1 MEPERKIEEL
11 LRAYARRRRAQAGDP
26 LTLHPATRRLLQG
39 EAARNAPKP
48 GEEDESVSLWELFR
62 RQWAAL
68 LGFTLIIFFGAML
81 LLPSLSNMK
90 FKEQQATTM
99 SHLKQIGAAAQ
110 IAAVENNGKLP
121 ATLDALTNHL
131 LADKILT
138 DAENGGRFAYVAG
151 GASLDDLQSNAV
163 LAYSAA
169 DNNGRAVL
177 FANGDVQWL
186 NGARFSELTNRG
198 SLQLAVANGL
208 ARRQPAE
215 TPVAITVSGGNVAA
229 VSPVLEQSKS
239 GKLGV
244 AGQNAGELAANRP
257 AAPATALDQ
266 MVAPQTNSVQFASA
280 ASHNLAF
287 GLQNSFT
294 NTAAPGNAAPVL
306 ANFQVQQNAG
316 AIRVVDQDGSVYDGS
331 LLPENAVAQAEP
343 APAATPAPVA
353 ALPEIQNK
361 DLSAA
366 KKVPQAAQN
375 YFFRV
380 AGTNRTLQ
388 QNVVF
393 TGNLLAVSSV
403 ATNLQLSFRGGGG
416 FGGGRAQSELT
427 NQLPWSS
434 SRITGTAVI
443 AGTNNIEINAVP
455 LSP

>member
-1 MEPERKIEEL
+1 
-11 LRAYARRRRAQAGDP
+11 
-26 LTLHPATRRLLQG
+26 
-39 EAARNAPKP
+39 
-48 GEEDESVSLWELFR
+48 
-62 RQWAAL
+62 
-68 LGFTLIIFFGAML
+68 
-81 LLPSLSNMK
+81 LSNVK
-90 FKEQQATTM
+90 FKEQQAATM

-121 ATLDALTNHL
+121 ATLDSLTNHL
-131 LADKILT
+131 LSEKILT

-151 GASLDDLQSNAV
+151 GASLDNLQSNTV

-186 NGARFSELTNRG
+186 NDARFSELTNRG
-198 SLQLAVANGL
+198 LFQMAVANGL

-215 TPVAITVSGGNVAA
+215 TLAATTVSGGNIAVA
-229 VSPVLEQSKS
+229 SSISEQANTV
-239 GKLGV
+239 KLGV
-244 AGQNAGELAANRP
+244 TVQNAGELAANRP
-257 AAPATALDQ
+257 AAPATALDRLIS
-266 MVAPQTNSVQFASA
+266 PQTNSVQFASA

-287 GLQNSFT
+287 GLQNSFK
-294 NTAAPGNAAPVL
+294 NTSAPGNAAPVL
-306 ANFQVQQNAG
+306 ANFQVQQIAG

-331 LLPENAVAQAEP
+331 LLPENAVAQAGP
-343 APAATPAPVA
+343 VPAATPAPVA
-353 ALPEIQNK
+353 ALPEIQDK

-366 KKVPQAAQN
+366 KKVSQAAQN

-393 TGNLLAVSSV
+393 TGNLLAISSA
-403 ATNLQLSFRGGGG
+403 ATNMQLSFLGAGG

-427 NQLPWSS
+427 NQLPWSG
-434 SRITGTAVI
+434 SRIAGTAVI

-455 LSP
+455 FSP

>member
-1 MEPERKIEEL
+1 MEPERKIEKL
-11 LRAYARRRRAQAGDP
+11 LRAYARKRRAQAGDP
-26 LTLHPATRRLLQG
+26 LKLHPATRRLLQG

-48 GEEDESVSLWELFR
+48 GEEDESVSLLELFR

-90 FKEQQATTM
+90 FKEQQAATM
-99 SHLKQIGAAAQ
+99 SRLKQIGAAAQ

-138 DAENGGRFAYVAG
+138 DAENGGRFAYIAG

-186 NGARFSELTNRG
+186 NAARFSELTNRG

-215 TPVAITVSGGNVAA
+215 TSATVTVSGENLAA
-229 VSPVLEQSKS
+229 TSSISEQATKS
-239 GKLGV
+239 VKLGV
-244 AGQNAGELAANRP
+244 AGQNTDELAANRP
-257 AAPATALDQ
+257 AAPAVALDRLVSQ
-266 MVAPQTNSVQFASA
+266 LTNSVQFASTV
-280 ASHNLAF
+280 SHNLAF

-294 NTAAPGNAAPVL
+294 NTTAAGSAAPVL
-306 ANFQVQQNAG
+306 ADFQVLQNG
-316 AIRVVDQDGSVYDGS
+316 NAIHVVDQDGSVYDGS
-331 LLPENAVAQAEP
+331 LLPENAVAQNEP
-343 APAATPAPVA
+343 APAAT
-353 ALPEIQNK
+353 LPEIQDK
-361 DLSAA
+361 DLGAA
-366 KKVPQAAQN
+366 RKVSQAAQN

-393 TGNLLAVSSV
+393 TGNLLAASSA
-403 ATNLQLSFRGGGG
+403 ATNLQLSLRGGGS
-416 FGGGRAQSELT
+416 FGGGQAQSELT

-434 SRITGTAVI
+434 SRIAGTAVI
-443 AGTNNIEINAVP
+443 AGTNNVEINALP
-455 LSP
+455 ISP

>member
-1 MEPERKIEEL
+1 MEPERKIEKL
-11 LRAYARRRRAQAGDP
+11 LRAYARKRRAQAGDP
-26 LTLHPATRRLLQG
+26 LELHPATRRLLQG

-62 RQWAAL
+62 RQWAVL

-90 FKEQQATTM
+90 FKKQQAATM

-110 IAAVENNGKLP
+110 VAAVENNGKLP

-131 LADKILT
+131 LSDKILT
-138 DAENGGRFAYVAG
+138 DAENGGRFAYVAA
-151 GASLDDLQSNAV
+151 GASLDNLQSNAV

-177 FANGDVQWL
+177 FANGDMQWL
-186 NGARFSELTNRG
+186 NDARFSELTNRG
-198 SLQLAVANGL
+198 SLQLAAANGL
-208 ARRQPAE
+208 ARRQSAE
-215 TPVAITVSGGNVAA
+215 TPAAITVSGGNLAA
-229 VSPVLEQSKS
+229 ASSVSEQVKAV
-239 GKLGV
+239 KLGV

-257 AAPATALDQ
+257 AVPATALDRL
-266 MVAPQTNSVQFASA
+266 VAPQTNSVQFAST
-280 ASHNLAF
+280 ASQNPAF
-287 GLQNSFT
+287 GLQNSFK
-294 NTAAPGNAAPVL
+294 NTIAPGNAASVL

-316 AIRVVDQDGSVYDGS
+316 AIRVVDADGSVYDGS
-331 LLPENAVAQAEP
+331 LLPENAVAQNRP
-343 APAATPAPVA
+343 APAAAP
-353 ALPEIQNK
+353 PQIQDK
-361 DLSAA
+361 DLSAGRKA
-366 KKVPQAAQN
+366 AQAAQN

-393 TGNLLAVSSV
+393 TGNLLAVSS
-403 ATNLQLSFRGGGG
+403 ASTNLQLSFRGVGG
-416 FGGGRAQSELT
+416 FGGGQPQSELT

-434 SRITGTAVI
+434 SRIAGTAVI

>member
-1 MEPERKIEEL
+1 MEPERKIEKL
-11 LRAYARRRRAQAGDP
+11 LRAYARKRRAQAGDP
-26 LTLHPATRRLLQG
+26 LELHPATRRLLQG

-48 GEEDESVSLWELFR
+48 GEEDESVTLWELFR

-81 LLPSLSNMK
+81 LLPSLSNVK
-90 FKEQQATTM
+90 FKEQQAATM
-99 SHLKQIGAAAQ
+99 NHLKQIGAAAQ

-121 ATLDALTNHL
+121 TTLDALTNHL

-151 GASLDDLQSNAV
+151 GANLDDLQSNAV

-186 NGARFSELTNRG
+186 NDARFSELTNRG
-198 SLQLAVANGL
+198 SLQLAAANGR

-215 TPVAITVSGGNVAA
+215 TPAVITVSGGNLAA
-229 VSPVLEQSKS
+229 ASSISEQANTV
-239 GKLGV
+239 KLGV
-244 AGQNAGELAANRP
+244 TVQNAGELAANRP
-257 AAPATALDQ
+257 AAPAALQ
-266 MVAPQTNSVQFASA
+266 NP
-280 ASHNLAF
+280 AF

-294 NTAAPGNAAPVL
+294 NTIAPANAAPVL
-306 ANFQVQQNAG
+306 MNFQVQQNAG
-316 AIRVVDQDGSVYDGS
+316 TIRVVDQDGSVYDGS
-331 LLPENAVAQAEP
+331 LLPENVVAQAVP
-343 APAATPAPVA
+343 APATSQAPVA

-366 KKVPQAAQN
+366 KKVSQAAQN

-393 TGNLLAVSSV
+393 SGTLLAVSS
-403 ATNLQLSFRGGGG
+403 ASTNLQLSFRDSGH
-416 FGGGRAQSELT
+416 AQLELT
-427 NQLPWSS
+427 NQLPWSG
-434 SRITGTAVI
+434 SRIAGTAVI

-455 LSP
+455 FLP

>member
-1 MEPERKIEEL
+1 MEPERKIEKL
-11 LRAYARRRRAQAGDP
+11 LRAYARKRRAQVGDP

-62 RQWAAL
+62 RQWAAF

-81 LLPSLSNMK
+81 LLPSLSNVK
-90 FKEQQATTM
+90 FKEQQAATM

-151 GASLDDLQSNAV
+151 GASLDDLQSNTV

-186 NGARFSELTNRG
+186 NDTRFSEVTNRG
-198 SLQLAVANGL
+198 LFQLAVANGL
-208 ARRQPAE
+208 ARRQPVEAPA
-215 TPVAITVSGGNVAA
+215 TVTVSGGNLAA
-229 VSPVLEQSKS
+229 ASSISEQATKS
-239 GKLGV
+239 IKLGV
-244 AGQNAGELAANRP
+244 ASQNAGELAVNRS
-257 AAPATALDQ
+257 AAPATALDRLIT
-266 MVAPQTNSVQFASA
+266 PQTNSVQFASA

-294 NTAAPGNAAPVL
+294 NTIAPGNAAPVL

-331 LLPENAVAQAEP
+331 LLPENAVAQAGP
-343 APAATPAPVA
+343 VPAATPAPVA

-366 KKVPQAAQN
+366 KKATQAAQN

-393 TGNLLAVSSV
+393 TGNLLAVSSA
-403 ATNLQLSFRGGGG
+403 ATNMQLSFRD
-416 FGGGRAQSELT
+416 GGRAQSELT

-434 SRITGTAVI
+434 SRIAGTAVI
-443 AGTNNIEINAVP
+443 AGTNNFEINAVP
-455 LSP
+455 LPP